1 MIPSFLLLSLGAA
14 LLASLSGGV
23 IGSYVV
29 IKRLANLCGSITH
42 AVMGGMGLFL
52 WLQKTQGIT
61 WCHPMLGAVASSLL
75 SAWLIGWLHFRF
87 RQRIDAI
94 LAAIWSTGMSIGIIF
109 LTLTPGSGGDL
120 TSFLLGNI
128 LWIAPSDLLWLA
140 LLSTIILAVV
150 ACFYRPFLAVCFD
163 EEQALLQKI
172 PLQKIYFLLLT
183 LIALTNVLMIQI
195 IGTILTIA
203 LLTLPATT
211 ANLFTNRL
219 TSLMA
224 LSILFSLF
232 SSAAGLAASY
242 FLDWPPGAT
251 ISLFSAAFYLASLV
265 LKRRFFIFSKRLNIS
280 HLGS

>member
-1 MIPSFLLLSLGAA
+1 MIPPFLFLSLSAA
-14 LLASLSGGV
+14 LLASVSGGV

-52 WLQKTQGIT
+52 WLQKTQGIA
-61 WCHPMLGAVASSLL
+61 WCHPFLGAVAAALL
-75 SAWLIGWLHFRF
+75 SAWIIGWLHFRY

-109 LTLTPGSGGDL
+109 LALTPGSGGDL

-128 LWIAPSDLLWLA
+128 LWISPDDLFWLA
-140 LLSTIILAVV
+140 ILSAIILALV
-150 ACFYRPFLAVCFD
+150 ACFYRPFLAICFD
-163 EEQALLQKI
+163 EEQAFLQKI
-172 PLQKIYFLLLT
+172 PLRRIYFLLLG
-183 LIALTNVLMIQI
+183 LIALANVLLIQI

-203 LLTLPATT
+203 ILTLPATT

-219 TSLMA
+219 SSLMT
-224 LSILFSLF
+224 LSIFFSILA
-232 SSAAGLAASY
+232 SALGLAASY

-251 ISLFSAAFYLASLV
+251 ISLCAAAIYLGSLA
-265 LKRRFFIFSKRLNIS
+265 LKRRFFIFADRLF
-280 HLGS
+280 GR